1 MIVRTTEVA
10 FDPAEFV
17 AVIVY
22 VPLDASVGV
31 PLITQVEEIRISP
44 AGRDELEQVTAA
56 PLSMSVGIT
65 VIELFTVPVELR

>member
-1 MIVRTTEVA
+1 MTARATEVS
-10 FDPAEFV
+10 FVPAEFV

-22 VPLDASVGV
+22 VPFEVSVGV
-31 PLITQVEEIRISP
+31 PLITQVEEFIERP
-44 AGRDELEQVTAA
+44 AGRDKLEQVTVA